1 MSTVRRRGTALV
13 LPALVALLL
22 APSADAAT
30 KKVPSARKADNATRV
45 GGLKA
50 SKTPKAGQL
59 VPLGKDRRFPASVLP
74 PGLQGPTGTQGPT
87 GATGPQGPRGE
98 TGTVDT
104 SNFYARDASDAR
116 FAQVGPSAP
125 QTGAPTA
132 AGGAALWL
140 RSTVD
145 TSGATSTADLKALN
159 DGGLLAGGALGFGTI
174 PATGCGERTMWFP
187 YKAAFRSG
195 SAGGCPTASNV
206 WDDANV
212 GFYSWAG
219 GNRTTASGLSS
230 LAFGDSSTA
239 SGVAT
244 VAMGSANVSS
254 GTASTSLGASSR
266 AEGFASLALG
276 YTNRAV
282 GQGSVALGYRNGSI
296 GDYSVTL
303 GSRAVAASGCPS
315 SGACDLS
322 TLTDAQGH
330 DGAFVFGDNSTT
342 TSIGATANNQ
352 FTARAAG
359 GFRFL
364 TNATAT
370 TGCTL
375 PPGSGVFNCTS
386 DRNAKRQVTP
396 ARGVLDR
403 LARVPVSTWSYK
415 SEKGGVRH
423 MGPMA
428 QDFRRAFGLG
438 TDDRSI
444 GLLDEAG
451 VSLAAVKELHTK
463 TVRQQRQLDTQA
475 DRIAALERRLD
486 ALVRDR
492 GR

>member
-22 APSADAAT
+22 APPADAAT
-30 KKVPSARKADNATRV
+30 KKVPAARKADNATRV

-50 SKTPKAGQL
+50 SKTPRAGQL

-74 PGLQGPTGTQGPT
+74 PGLQGAPGPQGAPGSQGAAGPT

-104 SNFYARDASDAR
+104 SNFYAKDASDAR

-125 QTGAPTA
+125 QTGAPTDP
-132 AGGAALWL
+132 GAPSLWL

-145 TSGATSTADLKALN
+145 ESGTSRTADLKALN
-159 DGGLLAGGALGFGTI
+159 DGGLVAGGTLGFGKI
-174 PATGCGERTMWFP
+174 PATGCGERTMWYP
-187 YKAAFRSG
+187 YKGAFRSG
-195 SAGGCPTASNV
+195 SAGTCPANGAS
-206 WDDANV
+206 WDDANI

-219 GNRTTASGLSS
+219 GVSSIASGIYTF
-230 LAFGDSSTA
+230 AFGNTAAATGNGAVAIGAENMSNGSGST
-239 SGVAT
+239 T
-244 VAMGSANVSS
+244 
-254 GTASTSLGASSR
+254 LGA
-266 AEGFASLALG
+266 A
-276 YTNRAV
+276 NRAA
-282 GQGSVALGYRNGSI
+282 GPGSVALGFRNAAM
-296 GDYSVTL
+296 GDYSVAL
-303 GSRAVAASGCPS
+303 GNRAVAGAGCPN
-315 SGACDLS
+315 SGTCDLS
-322 TLTDAQGH
+322 TLDPAQGY
-330 DGAFVFGDNSTT
+330 DGAFVFGDRSTPNT
-342 TSIGATANNQ
+342 IAATANNQ

-375 PPGSGVFNCTS
+375 PAGSGVFSCTS
-386 DRNAKRQVTP
+386 DRHAKKDVAP
-396 ARGVLDR
+396 ADGVLRR
-403 LARVPVSTWSYK
+403 LSRMPVSTWSYK

-475 DRIAALERRLD
+475 DRIDALERRLD